1 MPALDLVQGRSVSLV
16 PSRVAPSSRRLL
28 VTLIVLCVGVGVVFA
43 LRSLGSF
50 LAHEDPL
57 QHADAVFALAG
68 TRLERPLEA
77 AELFSSGYAP
87 RIVMTHQKPEP
98 AFAEAARRGVH
109 LPLDA
114 EITRDVLVE
123 LGVPRDAIILPP
135 TIHDNTAMEAQT
147 LRALAVPAHW
157 KRVIVVTS
165 GYHLRRAA
173 LAMRRELAGT
183 GIDVVMRRTRHDDQ
197 DPEHWWQHRSDLR
210 AIWFELPKVVAYAC
224 GLGAG

>member
-1 MPALDLVQGRSVSLV
+1 MPSRATLLSRRSLV
-16 PSRVAPSSRRLL
+16 TIVGLCIAAGL
-28 VTLIVLCVGVGVVFA
+28 VLA

-57 QHADAVFALAG
+57 QHADALFVLAG

-77 AELFSSGYAP
+77 ADLFAAGYAS

-98 AFAEAARRGVH
+98 AFAEAEKRGVH

-114 EITRDVLVE
+114 EVARDVLVE
-123 LGVPRDAIILPP
+123 LGVPKDAITIPR

-147 LRALAVPAHW
+147 LRRLAVPAHW
-157 KRVIVVTS
+157 KRIIVVSS

-183 GIDVVMRRTRHDDQ
+183 NVEVVMRRTRHDQ
-197 DPEHWWQHRSDLR
+197 EDPEHWWQHRGDVRTVWS
-210 AIWFELPKVVAYAC
+210 ELPKIVAYAC